1 MIPGFQSRI
10 HATVDRKPVEAVPSE
25 NYDTTMMIRN
35 IPTDI
40 LVENVV
46 DLLNSAGFKGLYD
59 YVHLPGEHSRSRGY
73 AFVNFVSPVIANVFK
88 RDVSGKPVQGERML
102 KVCEVLTANGHG
114 FKYNVQHRVNTHG
127 TKVFSLGS
135 GEELMLPRDPPA
147 VDVIIKGNKSV
158 QDKIRSQLQNLDPA
172 TSSLQDLLR
181 KHGVVTAVPSASF
194 TQPAVIDTPLPAPE
208 HYLLLLPQ
216 ATTALG
222 DPAVADKLLARRM
235 RWAVEPLLDA
245 SSLCERADELLTL
258 RSLVTDR
265 QPRVVVCVSAGDV
278 PDSQTGSAV
287 LREFLLEALA
297 HADACLY
304 FEPTA
309 EIPPELA
316 TIRSVRRVH
325 NLLDLATH
333 LRKITLA

>member
-10 HATVDRKPVEAVPSE
+10 HATVDRKPIEAVPSE

-46 DLLNSAGFKGLYD
+46 DLLNSGGFKGLYD
-59 YVHLPGEHSRSRGY
+59 YVHLPGEHQRSRGY
-73 AFVNFVSPVIANVFK
+73 AFVNFVSPVIATIFK
-88 RDVSGKPVQGERML
+88 RDFSGKPVQGERML

-114 FKYNVQHRVNTHG
+114 FKYNIQHRVNTHG

-135 GEELMLPRDPPA
+135 GDELMLPRDPPA
-147 VDVIIKGNKSV
+147 VDVIIKGNKTV
-158 QDKIRSQLQNLDPA
+158 QDQIRSQLLNADP
-172 TSSLQDLLR
+172 TESSLPDILR
-181 KHGVVTAVPSASF
+181 KHGVVTAAPKPLLSA
-194 TQPAVIDTPLPAPE
+194 PVAVDTPLPEPE

-216 ATTALG
+216 ATIALG

-245 SSLCERADELLTL
+245 SSLCERADELLTM
-258 RSLVTDR
+258 RSLITDR
-265 QPRVVVCVSAGDV
+265 QPRVVVCVSGGDV

-309 EIPPELA
+309 AIPPELS
-316 TIRSVRRVH
+316 TISSVRRVH